1 MPDGQGPYPVEPVA
15 KTTFWISATPLF
27 ASLVAKQTISS
38 WISLVL
44 NLYCGF
50 ADLTRG
56 AENVQP
62 SNPQ

>member
-1 MPDGQGPYPVEPVA
+1 MFRTRHRPA
-15 KTTFWISATPLF
+15 ARSSATPLF